1 MTSHSMNSP
10 IASALMDSPAA
21 NAMHAQ
27 QQQQHFQGLSQDSP
41 LGPFDNNSNRWNDPA
56 SNSNNKGPEMFHIA
70 SPPLTPSGVM
80 ARSPSS
86 YNTFGMNNSVK
97 RPPLWPMDR
106 PIVLP
111 FPRQTPT
118 PSQSSK
124 AANLQHIPCKFF
136 KSGACTAGKNCLFS
150 HSRDPPSENFVC
162 KYFLKGNCKFGAKC
176 SLSHSFLAMDRK
188 TSALLPG
195 AGAGGS
201 LGRTRL
207 ERRASSGA
215 ILNNNLWQ
223 QQPTATT
230 EPLSPPYGSSL
241 PQQTLQLNNNNVE
254 FTMGRSPSQP
264 GFMKPTLTRTTSDN
278 LRSTLYMSQ
287 DGTTGIPRSPF
298 SPDDDLTSPDSN
310 GERNNIN
317 NNTPFNPLVSLETR
331 MRQHLAAPLPIRQRS
346 LPDIFRLAPLSHE
359 GSALPTSPF
368 YQPGNKGLFLSV
380 SCESDTNAPSSSP
393 LRLHSIP
400 EIHGIY
406 SNGGNT
412 TQMNG
417 GSMMQRRASAIEFT
431 DLHEDEFSDLDD
443 DEDTGDQ
450 GILPSSLNDLLTTRE
465 RQRRQSRQD
474 DIEPRSSNNMFPS
487 PASGSLRDDKDD
499 EDVRFALS
507 NHSLS
512 TSGSNTQFHQPV
524 YGDHQQQY
532 HHHHHHNQQNGGLE
546 MLHFPHAMIIPSSSS
561 SSLSGRQMPT
571 HPFDDLSSY
580 EEYDYQHQHQHLHHL
595 PGHIVSVPVTSAQIQ
610 SQGIAKGLHYKER
623 SGTPDPFC
631 PFPQET
637 EEVQFKMDDD
647 EAVAGVDALTA
658 DSDSFLEAD
667 FHQGQQATRA
677 GLLRSN
683 SIIATEKLNEAS
695 HQQQQQQQGTMTPVS
710 LLSREEDGGDGGAMG
725 SIDFS
730 SLSISDGGLM
740 ISSSGL
746 EEDVSYAGIARSQ
759 K

>member
-1 MTSHSMNSP
+1 MNN
-10 IASALMDSPAA
+10 M
-21 NAMHAQ
+21 N
-27 QQQQHFQGLSQDSP
+27 
-41 LGPFDNNSNRWNDPA
+41 NNSGG
-56 SNSNNKGPEMFHIA
+56 KGGPDMFNIV

-86 YNTFGMNNSVK
+86 YNTFGMNNSGK

-106 PIVLP
+106 PVVLP

-176 SLSHSFLAMDRK
+176 SLSHSFLALDRK
-188 TSALLPG
+188 TSALLP
-195 AGAGGS
+195 AGGS

-223 QQPTATT
+223 QQQHQQQQQGT

-241 PQQTLQLNNNNVE
+241 PQQQQTLQLNNNNVE
-254 FTMGRSPSQP
+254 FTMGRSPSQQ
-264 GFMKPTLTRTTSDN
+264 GFMKPALTRTTSEN
-278 LRSTLYMSQ
+278 LRSALYMSHQ
-287 DGTTGIPRSPF
+287 DGTAGIPRSPF
-298 SPDDDLTSPDSN
+298 SPDDDLIAPDSN
-310 GERNNIN
+310 GNMNMGMSINSNNF
-317 NNTPFNPLVSLETR
+317 TQLGSLESR

-380 SCESDTNAPSSSP
+380 SCESDTNPPSSSP

-400 EIHGIY
+400 ELHGLY
-406 SNGGNT
+406 NSNGNASTAANNSGQT
-412 TQMNG
+412 G
-417 GSMMQRRASAIEFT
+417 GMAALSMQRRASAIEFH
-431 DLHEDEFSDLDD
+431 DLHEDEFSDLDGD
-443 DEDTGDQ
+443 AGDQ

-474 DIEPRSSNNMFPS
+474 DIEPRLSSLSSNNMFPS
-487 PASGSLRDDKDD
+487 PASGSLHDEKD
-499 EDVRFALS
+499 EDEIRFAFG

-512 TSGSNTQFHQPV
+512 TSGSSQQFHQTV
-524 YGDHQQQY
+524 YGDHIQQQQQQQQL
-532 HHHHHHNQQNGGLE
+532 HHQGGFE
-546 MLHFPHAMIIPSSSS
+546 IMHSPHAVLIPPSSSS

-571 HPFDDLSSY
+571 HPFDELSSY
-580 EEYDYQHQHQHLHHL
+580 EKYDHPNQHLHHY
-595 PGHIVSVPVTSAQIQ
+595 QY
-610 SQGIAKGLHYKER
+610 QGYVAASNNAGAMATQGQASRGLHYKER

-631 PFPQET
+631 PFPQEA
-637 EEVQFKMDDD
+637 EEVQFAMDDD
-647 EAVAGVDALTA
+647 DSVLDSTVAMIGVNALTG
-658 DSDSFLEAD
+658 EHD
-667 FHQGQQATRA
+667 FRQQGTRA
-677 GLLRSN
+677 GLLGSN
-683 SIIATEKLNEAS
+683 SIVVADKLSEG
-695 HQQQQQQQGTMTPVS
+695 QQQQQQQGTMTPVS
-710 LLSREEDGGDGGAMG
+710 LQSREEDSGDGVM
-725 SIDFS
+725 STIDFT
-730 SLSISDGGLM
+730 SLSISNGGGLM
-740 ISSSGL
+740 ISSGGASTGTGTGTGAGGL
-746 EEDVSYAGIARSQ
+746 DD
-759 K
+759 